1 VIVISDS
8 SALISLLSVEKLD
21 ILGKLF
27 ETVMIPEAVYNE
39 VFNKKVS
46 NLDLKKTKFLQ
57 IEKVTDR
64 KMVKLL
70 KMQLGYGES
79 EVIALAL
86 EKGIDRVIIDDK
98 QARKVADKLGLKVI
112 GTLGILIL
120 AKEKQVIKEVRPLVL
135 SMMEKIN
142 FRIDRALLNKILGIL
157 NEKPI

>member
-1 VIVISDS
+1 MVVISDS

-86 EKGIDRVIIDDK
+86 EKGIDRVK
-98 QARKVADKLGLKVI
+98 
-112 GTLGILIL
+112 
-120 AKEKQVIKEVRPLVL
+120 
-135 SMMEKIN
+135 
-142 FRIDRALLNKILGIL
+142 
-157 NEKPI
+157 

>member
-1 VIVISDS
+1 MIVISDS
-8 SALISLLSVEKLD
+8 SALISLGVEKLD